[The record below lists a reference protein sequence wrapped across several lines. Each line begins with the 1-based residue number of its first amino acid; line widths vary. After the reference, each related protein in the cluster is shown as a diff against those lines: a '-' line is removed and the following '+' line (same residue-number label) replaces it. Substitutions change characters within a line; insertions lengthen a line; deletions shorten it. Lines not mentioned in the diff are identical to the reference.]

1 MCEVGQHPGFKG
13 TDEGVARASL
23 AGSVSPLMSSALLAL
38 DAQGSSNSTAAAPSW
53 LVPPPKKPY
62 DPTYHPPVDDDAYDS
77 PLYRAL
83 TADSPFGVEHYE
95 RDGNL
100 HREAAAVVETSEDF
114 RYTPW
119 ALAVAMSADA
129 WKPRGGI
136 PISRAARRGC
146 TSSRL
151 L

>member
-1 MCEVGQHPGFKG
+1 MLLAACVRLGNIPALRALTRESH
-13 TDEGVARASL
+13 AR
-23 AGSVSPLMSSALLAL
+23 VSREACPHLLSSALLAL

-53 LVPPPKKPY
+53 LVLPPKRPY

-119 ALAVAMSADA
+119 ALARRDECGRVEA
-129 WKPRGGI
+129 
-136 PISRAARRGC
+136 RAVV
-146 TSSRL
+146 S
-151 L
+151 